1 MTQQHLSKRRRH
13 WKALKR
19 VTLWLLLTWFLVSF
33 VVSFFAR
40 ELSFSFFG
48 WPFSFWMGA
57 QGAPLIYG
65 LITAFYAWYVH
76 RLDRRLD
83 ALEEAERGEA

>member
-1 MTQQHLSKRRRH
+1 M
-13 WKALKR
+13 KR
-19 VTLWLLLTWFLVSF
+19 VTMWLLLAWFLVSF

-40 ELSFSFFG
+40 DLDFRFFG

-57 QGAPLIYG
+57 QGAPFIYG

-76 RLDRRLD
+76 RLDVRMD
-83 ALEEAERGEA
+83 AVDRSAEEER